1 MWKNSSTGYGWIS
14 IVLHWTIA
22 VLLLALFALG
32 LWMAELGYYDAWY
45 QRAPWWHKGFGV
57 LLLAAV
63 AFRLVWRWANPRPQP
78 EPGHAPWEVNLARG
92 VHALFYLLP
101 LLLALTGY
109 LVVTA
114 AGQGLEVFDWF
125 VIPAT
130 VSDIEGQEDRA
141 GDLHRWLAWTTVALA
156 GLHAAGALKH
166 HFLDRD
172 ATLRR
177 MLYPSSHDT

>member
-1 MWKNSSTGYGWIS
+1 M
-14 IVLHWTIA
+14 
-22 VLLLALFALG
+22 
-32 LWMAELGYYDAWY
+32 
-45 QRAPWWHKGFGV
+45 
-57 LLLAAV
+57 LAAI
-63 AFRLVWRWANPRPQP
+63 AFRLVWHWANPRPRP
-78 EPGHAPWEVNLARG
+78 EPGHAPWEVILARW

-114 AGQGLEVFDWF
+114 AGQALEVFDWF

-141 GDLHRWLAWTTVALA
+141 GDLHRWLAWTTV

-172 ATLRR
+172 TTLRR
-177 MLYPSSHDT
+177 MLYPTSPGT